1 VKKEVVKMEKQ
12 VKVGLDRKQKEG
24 AKARSNRLF
33 GIIRNIY
40 PRITHAEMPSFPTY
54 EKTGD
59 AKGYQSKEAST
70 ETMAM
75 MLLMEKRQAIC

>member
-1 VKKEVVKMEKQ
+1 MEKQ

-40 PRITHAEMPSFPTY
+40 PRNAHAEMQSFPTY
-54 EKTGD
+54 EKRETL
-59 AKGYQSKEAST
+59 EA
-70 ETMAM
+70 ANQR
-75 MLLMEKRQAIC
+75 KRQQKP